1 MRSRS
6 SRSPDKSGIMEIH
19 FSRKR
24 DAKRAKSSPR
34 FEIVR
39 MLVRFDHVA
48 SFIMNADHCIM

>member
-1 MRSRS
+1 
-6 SRSPDKSGIMEIH
+6 MEIH

-24 DAKRAKSSPR
+24 DAKRAKNSTR

-48 SFIMNADHCIM
+48 SFIMNGDHCIM